1 MSFKKKR
8 IKSSNKKKF
17 LKKTLTWIRSKRT
30 ALVTLAIVLTSIFA
44 VRAMVLGTGVF
55 SNNGASLLSI
65 MPLKQDD
72 FGHTNILFLGVA
84 GDNEEGGNLSDSI
97 MVISINPKNPAA
109 SFLSVPRDLF
119 ISSDVGDRKINE
131 IYALARHKGGD
142 KKGLETVKK
151 AMTKFTG
158 VDIHYA
164 AVIRFSVFEEVV
176 DALDGVDIFVP
187 QGIQDPFY
195 PADNYAYQTFI
206 VRKGMNHFDGKT
218 ALKYARSRKTTS
230 DYDRANRQQD
240 LLMAMRKKAVDQG
253 VLTDMEKLKRFYQIF
268 KKNINTDIGI
278 PQLISL
284 AKVAVTIDYKN
295 SVTAVLNDNPSTKDG
310 FLYTPAREFYGGQ
323 FVLLPENFRDTQLY
337 MRLVLGKPHILL
349 ENAQISVLNGSMTQG
364 LAKKTAIRLRRF
376 GFHVIET
383 GNYDTSKPVFR
394 TFINN
399 QSGDK
404 TYATAKM
411 LSEILEAELVAPIE
425 TEDRGDLLSDEDLI
439 DIQIVLGTS

>member
-240 LLMAMRKKAVDQG
+240 LLMAIIRFSRRTLI
-253 VLTDMEKLKRFYQIF
+253 LT
-268 KKNINTDIGI
+268 
-278 PQLISL
+278 
-284 AKVAVTIDYKN
+284 
-295 SVTAVLNDNPSTKDG
+295 
-310 FLYTPAREFYGGQ
+310 
-323 FVLLPENFRDTQLY
+323 
-337 MRLVLGKPHILL
+337 
-349 ENAQISVLNGSMTQG
+349 
-364 LAKKTAIRLRRF
+364 
-376 GFHVIET
+376 
-383 GNYDTSKPVFR
+383 
-394 TFINN
+394 
-399 QSGDK
+399 
-404 TYATAKM
+404 
-411 LSEILEAELVAPIE
+411 
-425 TEDRGDLLSDEDLI
+425 
-439 DIQIVLGTS
+439 